1 MSWNAFFTHT
11 SPKPHTS
18 PVSLQCS
25 EVPGPIAMNKEQF
38 LVFKSLQS
46 SSGTQTDQQRQWAG
60 CWHRATHKGGS
71 GSYCERLGLEVK
83 LVKGS
88 PKYSLQSH
96 SSPDSQVKASLWMS
110 LSVTKWGQ
118 EDPIRKTFLWVMF
131 YHLLVLATVH
141 LCSEWL
147 KLDRKFSSKLAKIA

>member
-11 SPKPHTS
+11 SSKPHTS
-18 PVSLQCS
+18 LVSLQCS

-46 SSGTQTDQQRQWAG
+46 CSGTQTDQQAVGWVLAQGHSQGGLWLLLWKVG
-60 CWHRATHKGGS
+60 VGGKVSKG
-71 GSYCERLGLEVK
+71 L
-83 LVKGS
+83 

-96 SSPDSQVKASLWMS
+96 SSPDSQVKANLWMS

-118 EDPIRKTFLWVMF
+118 EGSIRKTFLWVMF

-141 LCSEWL
+141 ICSKWL
-147 KLDRKFSSKLAKIA
+147 KLDRKFSSKLAKIP